1 MASERNVLDVTV
13 KVQQRWWFKMLLFVL
28 SFLLSWQFIEVDTAS
43 HILTK
48 TINKGI
54 RLKIG
59 NGEWQPL
66 KIDKVEL
73 TDEE

>member
-1 MASERNVLDVTV
+1 MASERDVLDVTV

-48 TINKGI
+48 TINKGT
-54 RLKIG
+54 RFKIG
-59 NGEWQPL
+59 NGEWRSL
-66 KIDKVEL
+66 EIEKVEL